1 VTTTEHPAYG
11 TCTGCTQGKGV
22 TKDGFIKPHNRT
34 VAFGN
39 GVTTVECAGSR
50 WRYAEFNR
58 TTWHPQ
64 QSRWVD
70 MPLQVAITEH
80 DETGEHAA
88 SVEIHSFSDA
98 KKGHAVF
105 VDKGMSLHM
114 LLLSEGEHGR
124 STWRGQLRDSD
135 GAVRWE
141 SDPVDNDGGVNGL
154 VLRWMERLAK
164 DTADAKGGQS

>member
-1 VTTTEHPAYG
+1 MTTTEHPAYG

-22 TKDGFIKPHNRT
+22 TKDGFIKPHKRS
-34 VAFGN
+34 VALGS

-50 WRYAEFNR
+50 WRYAEYNR
-58 TTWHPQ
+58 ITWHPQ

-80 DETGEHAA
+80 DQTGEHAA
-88 SVEIHSFSDA
+88 SIEIHSFTDA
-98 KKGHAVF
+98 KRGYQVF
-105 VDKGMSLHM
+105 VDKALSLHM
-114 LLLSEGEHGR
+114 FLLSEGEHGR
-124 STWRGQLRDSD
+124 STWRGQLREAD
-135 GAVRWE
+135 GSVVWE

-164 DTADAKGGQS
+164 DSADAQGSQS

>member
-1 VTTTEHPAYG
+1 MTTTEHPAYA

-22 TKDGFIKPHNRT
+22 TKAGFIKPHNRS
-34 VAFGN
+34 VAFGS
-39 GVTTVECAGSR
+39 GTMAVDCPGGG

-80 DETGEHAA
+80 DETGEHPA
-88 SVEIHSFSDA
+88 SVEIYSFTDA
-98 KKGHAVF
+98 KRGHQVF
-105 VDKGMSLHM
+105 VDKAMSLHFF
-114 LLLSEGEHGR
+114 LLSEEGHGR
-124 STWRGQLRDSD
+124 STWRGQLRDA
-135 GAVRWE
+135 GGEVLWE
-141 SDPVDNDGGVNGL
+141 SDPVDNDGGLNGL